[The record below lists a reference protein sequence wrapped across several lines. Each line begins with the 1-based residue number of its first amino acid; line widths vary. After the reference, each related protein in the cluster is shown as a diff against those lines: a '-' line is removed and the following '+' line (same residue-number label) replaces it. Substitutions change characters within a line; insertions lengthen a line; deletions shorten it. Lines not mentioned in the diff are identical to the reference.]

1 MTIDSNVSLLQENF
15 SKGLA
20 IVGRASSTRS
30 TLPVLANTLIRAKDG
45 RLTLCAT
52 NLEII
57 MIADVGAKV
66 ASEFAITLPTK
77 TLADLVNSLPQERV
91 DIRYD
96 KQTQQA
102 HLACGRT
109 EANIKGID
117 ADEFPMVPEIP
128 AGGLVIKT
136 EVLKKM
142 INQVAFAAA
151 TDDARP
157 VLTGVS
163 VVIKGK
169 KITMAT
175 TDGFRLSV
183 ADGELESFPESDLA
197 FVVPAKALTEVARVV
212 QPTLEEVH
220 IKFIEGRKQIIFDME
235 SIVLISQLVDGN
247 FPDYRPVVPT
257 RAITRTT
264 IGLAELVRAVKMA
277 NIFAREASN
286 TMILCVVPGNEIT
299 PAHVL
304 VKASSAETGDNEA
317 QLDATAEGTGIQ
329 INLNATFLA
338 QALGAIDTPQVAIE
352 TTVPNEPAVIKPVG
366 QNGFVHIIM
375 PMQLG
380 R

>member
-1 MTIDSNVSLLQENF
+1 MTTDSNVSLLQENLA
-15 SKGLA
+15 KGLA

-45 RLTLCAT
+45 RLMLCAT

-57 MIADVGAKV
+57 IQAYIGAKI
-66 ASEFAITLPTK
+66 ASEFAITLPTR

-102 HLACGRT
+102 HLACGRV

-117 ADEFPMVPEIP
+117 ADEFPMIPEVPT
-128 AGGLVIKT
+128 GGMFIKT
-136 EVLKKM
+136 ETLKKL
-142 INQVAFAAA
+142 ISQVTFAAA

-183 ADGELESFPESDLA
+183 ADGELETSPESDLA

-212 QPTLEEVH
+212 SPTLEEVH
-220 IKFIEGRKQIIFDME
+220 IKFIEGRQQIIFDME
-235 SIVLISQLVDGN
+235 SVVLISQLVDGN
-247 FPDYRPVVPT
+247 FPDYRPVVPSRYT
-257 RAITRTT
+257 TRTT
-264 IGLAELVRAVKMA
+264 IGLAELTRAVKMA
-277 NIFAREASN
+277 HIFARESSN
-286 TMILCVVPGNEIT
+286 TMSLSVVPGNEIT

-304 VKASSAETGDNEA
+304 VKASSTETGDNEA
-317 QLDATAEGTGIQ
+317 KLDATAEGGDIA
-329 INLNATFLA
+329 INLNATFFA

-352 TTVPNEPAVIKPVG
+352 TTIPTEPAVIKPVG

-375 PMQLG
+375 PMQFG